1 MQKKKYQSFGST
13 SRHLFLLKNTTTE
26 DPENS
31 GSQWIAVTISGRDS
45 PDFDFTAQLSPAQLV
60 SSTSL
65 LPSAKESGRFTTAN
79 ANHPVS
85 APCLL
90 PYSIK
95 QQHHLHYSQQ
105 SSSLTIQ
112 QTGPPVR
119 KNTVSSGLS
128 HNKLSALQQT
138 LINRTLIDFPNGDK
152 NFNVT
157 VHGDDN
163 KNCCACGGN
172 CSEDQVR
179 HVHSC
184 VCRVITGQ
192 QNEKAKCNSSS
203 GCEQVKQNWRAGS
216 HSDQSVAHSFGKMP
230 LQRAAMFQL
239 GMLLMVVP
247 LQFLITKMSATT
259 ESQRVDQLRSV
270 MKAVSGF
277 SHKYLSWNSWQKWS
291 STFFQKG
298 IPPMS
303 QSKKSDD
310 EENLYTKAKTR
321 NDYFA
326 TSTQPRS
333 PRPSNVHFRVGQ
345 VIKHKIWG
353 YRGVIIGWDEVAVA
367 PVSWMNMNHPPDKP
381 HWRTMPNYS
390 ILVDTRD
397 RLPPQIT
404 YVPQENIEIASKTQI
419 FHPEVE
425 HYFEKFDG
433 DRYLPQPSVRR
444 IYPYD

>member
-1 MQKKKYQSFGST
+1 M
-13 SRHLFLLKNTTTE
+13 
-26 DPENS
+26 
-31 GSQWIAVTISGRDS
+31 
-45 PDFDFTAQLSPAQLV
+45 
-60 SSTSL
+60 
-65 LPSAKESGRFTTAN
+65 
-79 ANHPVS
+79 S

-95 QQHHLHYSQQ
+95 QQQHHLHYSHQ

-128 HNKLSALQQT
+128 HNKLPVLQQT
-138 LINRTLIDFPNGDK
+138 LINRTLIDFPNSDK
-152 NFNVT
+152 NLP

-163 KNCCACGGN
+163 KKNCCACGGN

>member
-1 MQKKKYQSFGST
+1 
-13 SRHLFLLKNTTTE
+13 
-26 DPENS
+26 
-31 GSQWIAVTISGRDS
+31 
-45 PDFDFTAQLSPAQLV
+45 
-60 SSTSL
+60 
-65 LPSAKESGRFTTAN
+65 
-79 ANHPVS
+79 
-85 APCLL
+85 
-90 PYSIK
+90 
-95 QQHHLHYSQQ
+95 
-105 SSSLTIQ
+105 
-112 QTGPPVR
+112 
-119 KNTVSSGLS
+119 
-128 HNKLSALQQT
+128 
-138 LINRTLIDFPNGDK
+138 
-152 NFNVT
+152 
-157 VHGDDN
+157 
-163 KNCCACGGN
+163 
-172 CSEDQVR
+172 
-179 HVHSC
+179 
-184 VCRVITGQ
+184 
-192 QNEKAKCNSSS
+192 
-203 GCEQVKQNWRAGS
+203 
-216 HSDQSVAHSFGKMP
+216 
-230 LQRAAMFQL
+230 
-239 GMLLMVVP
+239 
-247 LQFLITKMSATT
+247 
-259 ESQRVDQLRSV
+259 
-270 MKAVSGF
+270 
-277 SHKYLSWNSWQKWS
+277 
-291 STFFQKG
+291 
-298 IPPMS
+298 MS

-433 DRYLPQPSVRR
+433 DRYLPRPSVRR